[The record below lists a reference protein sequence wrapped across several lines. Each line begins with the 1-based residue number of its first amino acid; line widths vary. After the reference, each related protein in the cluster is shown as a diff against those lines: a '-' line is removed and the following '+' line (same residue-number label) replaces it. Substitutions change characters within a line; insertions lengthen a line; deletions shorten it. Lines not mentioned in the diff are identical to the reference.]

1 MSRHSDEFGISR
13 QGAANIRAAEAE
25 GYIDDTLVNGATT
38 VAEITDAVTGGH
50 ADQVPNQH
58 RILRGIGLVGPSGL
72 NELTD
77 TVVNGAATV
86 DELTVPT
93 AGANDVNIGQAIE

>member
-1 MSRHSDEFGISR
+1 M
-13 QGAANIRAAEAE
+13 GAANVRAAEAE
-25 GYIDDTLVNGATT
+25 GYIDDTLVGTATT

-50 ADQVPNQH
+50 ADQIPNQH
-58 RILRGIGLVGPSGL
+58 RIVRGIGFIGPDGL

-77 TVVNGAATV
+77 TVVNGASTV

-93 AGANDVNIGQAIE
+93 AGASDTNIEQAIE